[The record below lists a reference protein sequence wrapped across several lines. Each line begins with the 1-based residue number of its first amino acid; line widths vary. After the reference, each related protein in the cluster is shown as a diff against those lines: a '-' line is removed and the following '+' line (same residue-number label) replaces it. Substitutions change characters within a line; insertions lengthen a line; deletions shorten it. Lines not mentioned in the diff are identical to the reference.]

1 MGYCPSVDWRCGFE
15 KEVRMNLNRIFT
27 IVKKEFLYGSK
38 NFIFVM
44 ALVMPVVITL
54 VISLLVGTL
63 FSGKPRL
70 GIFDQGR
77 SQLTTN
83 LVQLDYLSTAT
94 YTDEALLH
102 SDVAR
107 GALDMG
113 LVLPVNF
120 DNQLQAE
127 DATQMDLLI
136 WGESLL
142 KHRTLLAVSLVR
154 QIIDVAGREI
164 PVNTQLVLLGE
175 EANIPW
181 DVRLFPFVVI
191 ITIMLCGMMV
201 PATSLVEEKIHRT
214 YRALLTTPASLAE
227 ILTAKGLTGVVLAL
241 FEGMLIL
248 YLNRAF
254 GTQPATLIAV
264 MVISG
269 IFAAAGGIIMGVLVK
284 DISTLFT
291 VMKSLGIFLY
301 APAFVFMFPEV
312 PQWIAQIFPTY
323 YMLNPIVE
331 LTMNNASWTDIA
343 TDVYILIGLTT
354 ALIGAAGVLARR
366 ALDADA

>member
-1 MGYCPSVDWRCGFE
+1 
-15 KEVRMNLNRIFT
+15 MNIKRIFT

-44 ALVMPVVITL
+44 AVVMPVLMTL

-70 GIFDQGR
+70 GILDLGR
-77 SQLTTN
+77 SQLTAQ
-83 LVQLDYLSTAT
+83 LDRLDYLSTET
-94 YTDEALLH
+94 YTSETVLH
-102 SDVAR
+102 SDVER

-113 LVLPVNF
+113 MVLPANF
-120 DNQLQAE
+120 DRQLQAE

-154 QIIDVAGREI
+154 EIIAVAGREI
-164 PVNTQLVLLGE
+164 PVSTELVLLGG

-191 ITIMLCGMMV
+191 ITIMLGGMMV
-201 PATSLVEEKIHRT
+201 PATSLVEEKVKRT
-214 YRALLTTPASLAE
+214 YRALLTTPASL
-227 ILTAKGLTGVVLAL
+227 IDVLTAKGLTGVILAL
-241 FEGMLIL
+241 FEGLLIL
-248 YLNRAF
+248 WLNRAF
-254 GTQPATLIAV
+254 GSQPVALIV
-264 MVISG
+264 VLLIGG
-269 IFAAAGGIIMGVLVK
+269 IFAAAAGIILGVVVK

-291 VMKSLGIFLY
+291 VMKTLGIVLY
-301 APAFVFMFPEV
+301 APALVSMFPEV

-323 YMLNPIVE
+323 YLLNPIVE
-331 LTMNNASWTDIA
+331 LTMNNAAWGAIA
-343 TDVYILIGLTT
+343 TQVYILIALTI
-354 ALIGAAGVLARR
+354 ALIGAAGLIARR
-366 ALDADA
+366 AMDSDA

>member
-1 MGYCPSVDWRCGFE
+1 
-15 KEVRMNLNRIFT
+15 MNLSRIFT
-27 IVKKEFLYGSK
+27 LVKKEFLYGSK

-44 ALVMPVVITL
+44 AVIMPVVLTL

-70 GIFDQGR
+70 GILDQGR
-77 SQLTTN
+77 SQLAAK
-83 LVQLDYLSTAT
+83 LDQLDYLTTTT
-94 YTDEALLH
+94 YSDKTLLH
-102 SDVAR
+102 SDVER

-113 LVLPVNF
+113 MVLPANF
-120 DNQLQAE
+120 DSQLQAE

-142 KHRTLLAVSLVR
+142 KHRTILAVSLVR

-164 PVNTQLVLLGE
+164 PVNTQLILLGE

-191 ITIMLCGMMV
+191 ITIMLGGMMV
-201 PATSLVEEKIHRT
+201 PATSLVEEKLHRT
-214 YRALLTTPASLAE
+214 YRALLTTPASLAD
-227 ILTAKGLTGVVLAL
+227 ILTAKGLTGVILAL

-269 IFAAAGGIIMGVLVK
+269 IFAAAVGIIMGVLVK

-291 VMKSLGIFLY
+291 VIKTLGIFLY
-301 APAFVFMFPEV
+301 APAFVFMFPAV
-312 PQWIAQIFPTY
+312 PQWIAKIFPTY

-331 LTMNNASWTDIA
+331 LTMRNAAWTDIA
-343 TDVYILIGLTT
+343 IDVFILIGLTIV
-354 ALIGAAGVLARR
+354 LIGVAGFLARR

>member
-1 MGYCPSVDWRCGFE
+1 
-15 KEVRMNLNRIFT
+15 MNLNRIFT
-27 IVKKEFLYGSK
+27 LVKKEFLFGSK

-44 ALVMPVVITL
+44 AVIMPVVLTL

-70 GIFDQGR
+70 GILDQGR
-77 SQLTTN
+77 SQLTVK
-83 LVQLDYLSTAT
+83 LDQLDYLMTTT
-94 YTDEALLH
+94 YTDETLLH
-102 SDVAR
+102 SDVER

-113 LVLPVNF
+113 MVLPANF
-120 DNQLQAE
+120 DSQLQAD

-142 KHRTLLAVSLVR
+142 KHRTILAISLVR

-191 ITIMLCGMMV
+191 LTIMLCGMMV
-201 PATSLVEEKIHRT
+201 PATSLVEEKVKRT
-214 YRALLTTPASLAE
+214 YRALLTTSASLE
-227 ILTAKGLTGVVLAL
+227 DILTAKGLTGVILAL
-241 FEGMLIL
+241 IEGLMIL

-254 GTQPATLIAV
+254 GTQPAALIAV
-264 MVISG
+264 MAISG
-269 IFAAAGGIIMGVLVK
+269 IFAAAAGIIMGVLVK

-291 VMKSLGIFLY
+291 VMKTLGIFLY
-301 APAFVFMFPEV
+301 APAIIFMFTEV
-312 PQWIAQIFPTY
+312 PQWIAKIFPTY
-323 YMLNPIVE
+323 YILNPIVE
-331 LTMNNASWTDIA
+331 LTMNNAAWTDIA
-343 TDVYILIGLTT
+343 IDVFILIGLTI
-354 ALIGAAGVLARR
+354 ALIGAAGFLARR

>member
-1 MGYCPSVDWRCGFE
+1 
-15 KEVRMNLNRIFT
+15 MNLSRIFT
-27 IVKKEFLYGSK
+27 LVKKEFLYGSK

-44 ALVMPVVITL
+44 AVIMPVVITL

-70 GIFDQGR
+70 GIFDQGQ
-77 SQLTTN
+77 SQLT
-83 LVQLDYLSTAT
+83 VQMTQLEYLSTEVYAS
-94 YTDEALLH
+94 EALMH
-102 SDVAR
+102 SDVER
-107 GALDMG
+107 GALDMAM
-113 LVLPVNF
+113 VLPANF
-120 DNQLQAE
+120 DSQLQAE

-142 KHRTLLAVSLVR
+142 KHRTILAVSLVR

-181 DVRLFPFVVI
+181 DVRLFPLVVI
-191 ITIMLCGMMV
+191 LTIMLGGMMV
-201 PATSLVEEKIHRT
+201 PATSLVEEKLHRT

-227 ILTAKGLTGVVLAL
+227 ILTAKGLTGVILAL
-241 FEGMLIL
+241 FEGLLIL
-248 YLNRAF
+248 YLNQAF
-254 GTQPATLIAV
+254 GTQVTTLIV
-264 MVISG
+264 VLTISG
-269 IFAAAGGIIMGVLVK
+269 IFSAAVGIILGVLIK

-291 VMKSLGIFLY
+291 VIKSLGIFLY
-301 APAFVFMFPEV
+301 APAFIYMFPEI
-312 PQWIAQIFPTY
+312 PQWIAKIFPTY

-331 LTMNNASWTDIA
+331 MTMNNAAWAGIA
-343 TDVYILIGLTT
+343 TDVYILIGLTIV
-354 ALIGAAGVLARR
+354 LIGVAGFLARR

>member
-1 MGYCPSVDWRCGFE
+1 
-15 KEVRMNLNRIFT
+15 MNLNRIFT

-44 ALVMPVVITL
+44 AVIMPVVITL

-70 GIFDQGR
+70 GILDQGR
-77 SQLTTN
+77 SQLTVK
-83 LVQLDYLSTAT
+83 LDQLDYLTTAV
-94 YTDEALLH
+94 YTSKELLH
-102 SDVAR
+102 SDVER

-113 LVLPVNF
+113 MVLPANF
-120 DNQLQAE
+120 DSQLQAE
-127 DATQMDLLI
+127 DATSMDLFI

-142 KHRTLLAVSLVR
+142 KHRTILAVSLVR

-191 ITIMLCGMMV
+191 ITIMLGGMMV
-201 PATSLVEEKIHRT
+201 PATSLVEEKLHRT
-214 YRALLTTPASLAE
+214 YRALLITPASLAD
-227 ILTAKGLTGVVLAL
+227 ILIAKGLTGVILAL
-241 FEGMLIL
+241 FEGLLIL
-248 YLNRAF
+248 WLNRAF

-264 MVISG
+264 LVISG
-269 IFAAAGGIIMGVLVK
+269 IFAAAAGIIMGVLVK

-291 VMKSLGIFLY
+291 VMKTLGIFLY
-301 APAFVFMFPEV
+301 APALVFMFPEI
-312 PQWIAQIFPTY
+312 PQWIANIFPTH
-323 YMLNPIVE
+323 YMLNPIID
-331 LTMNNASWTDIA
+331 LTMNNAAWPDIA
-343 TDVYILIGLTT
+343 TDVYILIGLTI
-354 ALIGAAGVLARR
+354 ALIGVAGFLARR